1 MWSRFRHSGRQKCK
15 PGGTT
20 NNYVRLLSLLLPKW
34 KEGYQLMMGKLYQQI
49 TTKYFSCHQ
58 GKSGESV
65 NKQHCFTA
73 TKHTCHQG
81 SNISKDCSSLPASS
95 SLWSSVQGLPV
106 LHLSW
111 STPPR
116 VYLDVQNLLHQ
127 QLRSPA
133 MVQHQCLPPSG
144 LGRGSSMHAQLQPTS
159 LSSPHRHSVPSVF
172 SIWSLQSNLTT
183 AAEIVIGHTG
193 FFYRGN
199 VYLIH
204 WVESLH
210 RPEVYI
216 LSC

>member
-1 MWSRFRHSGRQKCK
+1 MWSRFRHSGRQKCE

-133 MVQHQCLPPSG
+133 MVQHQCLLPVDWVVVLPRMLNYSQLLCHLLTGIQSHLFSPSG
-144 LGRGSSMHAQLQPTS
+144 LCNLILPQLQR
-159 LSSPHRHSVPSVF
+159 L
-172 SIWSLQSNLTT
+172 W
-183 AAEIVIGHTG
+183 
-193 FFYRGN
+193 
-199 VYLIH
+199 
-204 WVESLH
+204 
-210 RPEVYI
+210 
-216 LSC
+216 